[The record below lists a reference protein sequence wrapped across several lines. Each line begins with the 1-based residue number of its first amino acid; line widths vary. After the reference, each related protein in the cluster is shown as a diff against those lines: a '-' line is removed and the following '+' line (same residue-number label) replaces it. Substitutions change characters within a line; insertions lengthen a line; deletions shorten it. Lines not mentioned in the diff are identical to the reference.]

1 MKKEIQ
7 NSPFGGWGAF
17 NHYYTADVCTA
28 ETVEE
33 QNELFKQLLKS
44 I

>member
-1 MKKEIQ
+1 MK
-7 NSPFGGWGAF
+7 NLTPLL

-28 ETVEE
+28 ETVAE